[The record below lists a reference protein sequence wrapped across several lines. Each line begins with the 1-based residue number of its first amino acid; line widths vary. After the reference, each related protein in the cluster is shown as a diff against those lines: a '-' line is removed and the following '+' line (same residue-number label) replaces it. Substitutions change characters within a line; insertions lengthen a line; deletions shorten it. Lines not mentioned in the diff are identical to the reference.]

1 MRFEYSWY
9 PQKASGCYGQRWGSA
24 RQSAVDSCN
33 RSWPSFGICS
43 PPPLADGLQL
53 SEDRRKSLQINPLT
67 CLARLSKI

>member
-24 RQSAVDSCN
+24 RQSAVDS
-33 RSWPSFGICS
+33 RKRLWPSFGIFS
-43 PPPLADGLQL
+43 PSLADGFRL
-53 SEDRRKSLQINPLT
+53 SEHGRKSLQINLLT